1 MIRGA
6 MKKELHREEGSLS
19 FGAFLKD
26 KLLLFLL
33 HITCML
39 VLTGYLLLTGYPW
52 DSCALILICWI
63 LILTAWTLYAYHDRK
78 IYFLKI
84 GHILDKVDQRF
95 LLGEL
100 MPESP
105 RIEDRL
111 YREMIRRSNKSVIER
126 IRRVEDEQREY
137 REYIE
142 SWVHEIKAPITSI
155 SLICEN
161 RREERRYPESFGE
174 KAGKADRMNES
185 DADRAQ
191 EVCQET
197 GAPESQNAANQ
208 QITSESQNAAIQQ
221 ITSESQNAAIRQI
234 ALENQKVENY
244 VDMALYYAR
253 SDEVYKD
260 YVIRETDLQTAAE
273 EAVLKNKYYLIQN
286 QIQVEVR
293 CGEQKVYTDRK
304 WILFILNQLILNC
317 TKYKAKENARIRI
330 TAEAFPNGVH
340 LLVEDNGAGIKKEE
354 LPRIFE
360 KGFTGTN
367 GRKNDRAT
375 GMGLYLCRKLCGKL
389 GIEINARSEY
399 GSGTCIVLEFPISTY
414 VINEA

>member
-1 MIRGA
+1 MIRTA
-6 MKKELHREEGSLS
+6 MKKELHREEGALP

-39 VLTGYLLLTGYPW
+39 VLISFLLLTGYPW
-52 DSCALILICWI
+52 DSCVLILICW
-63 LILTAWTLYAYHDRK
+63 LLVLTAWTLYDYHDRK
-78 IYFLKI
+78 TYFSRV
-84 GHILDKVDQRF
+84 GHVLDKVDQRF

-105 RIEDRL
+105 RLGDRL

-155 SLICEN
+155 SLMCEN
-161 RREERRYPESFGE
+161 RRKEQPDSEYSG
-174 KAGKADRMNES
+174 G
-185 DADRAQ
+185 Q
-191 EVCQET
+191 
-197 GAPESQNAANQ
+197 
-208 QITSESQNAAIQQ
+208 TSSNR
-221 ITSESQNAAIRQI
+221 TIRQI

-260 YVIRETDLQTAAE
+260 YVIRETDLQTTAE

-286 QIQVEVR
+286 QIRVEVC
-293 CGEQKVYTDRK
+293 CGEEKVYTDRK

-340 LLVEDNGAGIKKEE
+340 LLVEDNGAGIKEEE

-389 GIEINARSEY
+389 GIEIDARSEY
-399 GSGTCIVLEFPISTY
+399 GSGTCIVLEFPISSY
-414 VINEA
+414 VINEI

>member
-6 MKKELHREEGSLS
+6 MKKELHREEGSLP

-26 KLLLFLL
+26 RLLLFLL

-52 DSCALILICWI
+52 DSCALILICWL
-63 LILTAWTLYAYHDRK
+63 LILTAWTLYDYHDRK
-78 IYFLKI
+78 TYFSKI
-84 GHILDKVDQRF
+84 GHVLDKVDQRF

-100 MPESP
+100 MPGSP

-126 IRRVEDEQREY
+126 IRRVEEEQREY

-142 SWVHEIKAPITSI
+142 SWVHEIKAPISSI
-155 SLICEN
+155 SLMCEN
-161 RREERRYPESFGE
+161 RRAERRYPESLSE
-174 KAGKADRMNES
+174 KAGRADRMNEN
-185 DADRAQ
+185 DAGWAQ
-191 EVCQET
+191 ADCPET
-197 GAPESQNAANQ
+197 GAPEN
-208 QITSESQNAAIQQ
+208 
-221 ITSESQNAAIRQI
+221 QNAAIRQI

-260 YVIRETDLQTAAE
+260 YVIRETNLQTTAE

-293 CGEQKVYTDRK
+293 CGEEKVYTDRK

-317 TKYKAKENARIRI
+317 TKYRAKENARIRI
-330 TAEAFPNGVH
+330 TAEALPNGVH

-389 GIEINARSEY
+389 GIEIDARSEY
-399 GSGTCIVLEFPISTY
+399 GNGTCIVLEFPISSY

>member
-1 MIRGA
+1 MT
-6 MKKELHREEGSLS
+6 
-19 FGAFLKD
+19 FLDYLRD
-26 KLLLFLL
+26 KLLLMLL
-33 HITCML
+33 HLSCMILLAAFLHVTNYPTANICIIL
-39 VLTGYLLLTGYPW
+39 VSWLLIFTVWFLSEYFRR
-52 DSCALILICWI
+52 SHYFRKMNEILSH
-63 LILTAWTLYAYHDRK
+63 A
-78 IYFLKI
+78 
-84 GHILDKVDQRF
+84 DQKY

-100 MPESP
+100 MPQSF
-105 RIEDRL
+105 RLEDML
-111 YREMIRRSNKSVIER
+111 YRNMIRQSNKSVIES
-126 IRRVEDEQREY
+126 IRAVEDARADY

-155 SLICEN
+155 SLMCEN
-161 RREERRYPESFGE
+161 RRAERRYPESFGE
-174 KAGKADRMNES
+174 KAGRADRMNES
-185 DADRAQ
+185 DAGRAQ
-191 EVCQET
+191 VDCPET
-197 GAPESQNAANQ
+197 GAPEN
-208 QITSESQNAAIQQ
+208 
-221 ITSESQNAAIRQI
+221 QNAAIRQI

-260 YVIRETDLQTAAE
+260 YVIRETDLQSTAE

-293 CGEQKVYTDRK
+293 CGEEKVYTDRK

-317 TKYKAKENARIRI
+317 TKYKAEEDARIRI
-330 TAEAFPNGVH
+330 TAEALPNGVH

-389 GIEINARSEY
+389 GIEIDARSEY
-399 GSGTCIVLEFPISTY
+399 GNGTCIVLKFPISTY
-414 VINEA
+414 VINGA